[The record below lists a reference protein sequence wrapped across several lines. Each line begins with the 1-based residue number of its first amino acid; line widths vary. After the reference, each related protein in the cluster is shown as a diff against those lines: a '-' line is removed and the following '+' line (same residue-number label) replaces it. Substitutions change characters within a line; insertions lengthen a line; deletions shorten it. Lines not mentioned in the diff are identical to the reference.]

1 MNFLSMDYFIT
12 VAQEKSFTKAAEHLH
27 ITQQTL
33 SAHIA
38 NVEKELGCQ
47 LFLRNVP
54 LKLTYAGEVFLR
66 YATDFQQKYSLMQK
80 EFQDITTNTKGK
92 LRIGIGYTR
101 GRTIMPLL
109 IDEFQKDYPMLQ
121 IELIEDS
128 NEMLQK
134 YLLEREI
141 DLAIASFPDSIP
153 GIELYPFYNEE
164 VALLISNS
172 LLEKLYKENLDEVI
186 EELNKGNLSVLHE
199 CPFVLGTP
207 DGVTGRISRYFI
219 RQAKFNPIVKA
230 QSDNMETL
238 LALCRRGVGACFCP
252 RNLKRMTLSGKQIS
266 DLTVFPL
273 SDEAKYQI
281 RFGILKQ
288 SYQWKVVQEFMN
300 TAIRLLKTKNFPE
313 T

>member
-12 VAQEKSFTKAAEHLH
+12 VAHERSFTKAAEQLH

-38 NVEKELGCQ
+38 SVEKELGCQ

-54 LKLTYAGEVFLR
+54 LKLTHAGEVFLK
-66 YATDFQQKYSLMQK
+66 YATDFQQKYSTMQK
-80 EFQDITTNTKGK
+80 EFQDITKNTKGI

-101 GRTIMPLL
+101 GRAIMPLL
-109 IDEFQKDYPMLQ
+109 IDEFQKIYPLIQ
-121 IELIEDS
+121 IDLIEDS

-134 YLLEREI
+134 YLLDREI
-141 DLAIASFPDSIP
+141 DLAIASFPDTIP

-164 VALLISNS
+164 VVLLISNM
-172 LLEKLYKENLDEVI
+172 LLKKLYGDRLDEVVNEI
-186 EELNKGNLSVLHE
+186 SSGNLEVLQD

-219 RQAKFNPIVKA
+219 RQAKLNPIVKA

-252 RNLKRMTLSGKQIS
+252 RNLKRMTLSGKQIAG
-266 DLTVFPL
+266 LKVFPL
-273 SDEAKYQI
+273 SDDAKYQI
-281 RFGILKQ
+281 RFGVMKQ
-288 SYQWKVVQEFMN
+288 AYQWQVVQEFMD
-300 TAIRLLKTKNFPE
+300 TAVRLFK
-313 T
+313 

>member
-12 VAQEKSFTKAAEHLH
+12 VAREKSFTKAAEHLH

-38 NVEKELGCQ
+38 GIEKELGTQ
-47 LFLRNVP
+47 LLLRNVP
-54 LKLTYAGEVFLR
+54 LKLTYAGEVFLK
-66 YATDFQQKYSLMQK
+66 YASDFQQKYSDMQK
-80 EFQDITTNTKGK
+80 EFQDITKNTKGK

-101 GRTIMPLL
+101 GRAIMPLL
-109 IDEFQKDYPMLQ
+109 IDEFQKTYPLVQ

-134 YLLEREI
+134 YLLDRDI
-141 DLAIASFPDSIP
+141 DLAIASFPDAIP
-153 GIELYPFYNEE
+153 GIELYPFYHEE
-164 VALLISNS
+164 VALLISNA
-172 LLEKLYKENLDEVI
+172 LLEDLYGERLDEIV
-186 EELNKGNLSVLHE
+186 EEINQGNLGVLND
-199 CPFVLGTP
+199 CPFVLGTE
-207 DGVTGRISRYFI
+207 DGVTGKISRYFM
-219 RQAKFNPIVKA
+219 RKTNLNPVIKA

-252 RNLKRMTLSGKQIS
+252 RNLKRMTLSGKQIAG
-266 DLTVFPL
+266 LKVFPL

-288 SYQWKVVQEFMN
+288 NYQWQVVQEFMK
-300 TAIRLLKTKNFPE
+300 TAVKLFK
-313 T
+313 

>member
-1 MNFLSMDYFIT
+1 MNFLSMDYFIM
-12 VAQEKSFTKAAEHLH
+12 VAHEKSFTKAAEHLH

-38 NVEKELGCQ
+38 SVEKELGCQ

-66 YATDFQQKYSLMQK
+66 YATDFQKRYSTMQR
-80 EFQDITTNTKGK
+80 EFQDITKNTKGK

-109 IDEFQKDYPMLQ
+109 IDEFQKDYPLLQ

-141 DLAIASFPDSIP
+141 DLAIASFPDAIP

-172 LLEKLYKENLDEVI
+172 LLEKLYCDNLDTI
-186 EELNKGNLSVLHE
+186 IDELNQGNLSVLQD

-219 RQAKFNPIVKA
+219 RQAKFTPIVKA
-230 QSDNMETL
+230 QSDNIETL
-238 LALCRRGVGACFCP
+238 LALCQRGVGACFCP
-252 RNLKRMTLSGKQIS
+252 RNLKRMTLSDKQIS
-266 DLTVFPL
+266 GLKVFPL

-300 TAIRLLKTKNFPE
+300 TAIRLFENRQFPE